1 MDIVRKNIGPVL
13 IILLAAAIVVFATW
27 PLENSQFAEGF
38 RTTEVI
44 DAGGEEGLEGGEEL
58 GGILLFVG
66 PLIKVTLFMGVGVF
80 FTWVGSL
87 IGRFFSGRRKP
98 LPEAGSST

>member
-1 MDIVRKNIGPVL
+1 MTLIRKNIGPVL
-13 IILLAAAIVVFATW
+13 IILVAAALIIFATW

-38 RTTEVI
+38 RGTEVI
-44 DAGGEEGLEGGEEL
+44 EPGGEAGFEGEEAL

-80 FTWVGSL
+80 FTWVGSS
-87 IGRFFSGRRKP
+87 IARFFSRRRQQ
-98 LPEAGSST
+98 LPEPG